1 LEIISSHAQPPK
13 RAEMTLEHQHL
24 FILCSH
30 SSGSTALWRLLQT
43 SPHVSALPQEG
54 QFTGEVAALMRKAPW
69 NEKTE
74 LPWATIKAEWDK
86 VWDLGKPILLEKS
99 PPHLLRAQAIEQ
111 AFVNASFIVMV
122 RNPYAYCEGTRRRHR
137 TGLGYGRDASYAQIA
152 EGWVRET
159 QRQINNLQDLQRV
172 MGFTYEELTNR
183 PAKTAAKVLAFMP
196 ELETLDH
203 QATFMIHSLSG
214 WLERPLTNLNTRQ
227 IARLSAADVAEINSV
242 LQYHPA
248 VMAHFGY
255 DFMVKAFSPT
265 VRAQITLST
274 FFSKYVTRTMQR
286 LTRRATNRGPNLP

>member
-1 LEIISSHAQPPK
+1 MEIIAAHVETPRSEEISLKH
-13 RAEMTLEHQHL
+13 RHL

-43 SPHVSALPQEG
+43 SPHVSALPEEG
-54 QFTGEVAALMRKAPW
+54 QFIGEVAPLMRKAPW
-69 NEKTE
+69 NDKTE

-86 VWDLGKPILLEKS
+86 VWDLDKSILLEKS

-111 AFVNASFIVMV
+111 VFENACFIVMV
-122 RNPYAYCEGTRRRHR
+122 RNPYAYCEGTKRRGR
-137 TGLGYGRDASYAQIA
+137 TGLGYGREATYAQIA

-159 QRQINNLQDLQRV
+159 QHQIRNLQLLQRV
-172 MGFTYEELTNR
+172 IGLTYEELTNR
-183 PAKTAAKVLAFMP
+183 PAKTKAKVLAFMP

-203 QATFMIHSLSG
+203 QATFMIHSLAG
-214 WLERPLTNLNTRQ
+214 WLEQPLTNLNSQQ

-255 DFMVKAFSPT
+255 DFMVKAYSPR

-274 FFSKYVTRTMQR
+274 LFTKYVTRTMQR
-286 LTRRATNRGPNLP
+286 LTRRTTNRAPNV